1 VDGLKKVCFL
11 VVLTIAAVSLA
22 SVASVAERLPADS
35 HTVLVIEGLKEN
47 YAKSKEVVLMD
58 MILNQLAIEQL
69 VAQYVEMLAYNNG
82 LDPKDI
88 YKAFD
93 GDLGLAVWRD
103 SSGDD
108 RLIAILGPMKDPKT
122 LKSAAEKILPQLLPV
137 DFKIKMATD
146 NDYLYVGDID
156 QYSQTA
162 RGFDSTK
169 LIEDLPAG
177 FGYLY
182 SEIDESLTKAS
193 FRNQEELLVIETL
206 TIPTTEESREAFRKA
221 FAVGE
226 ITDLED
232 MSHLPLVSIFARLGD
247 LGMLTD
253 YADQLTS
260 IPLDIESLALGK
272 LDTDELGDYLTGDFL
287 VDVDLSVDDIFASLM
302 GSQGTTS
309 SQESQMNITYVARV
323 GFIGSLDI
331 IKDTIEKSSPE
342 TKTEI
347 SGETLIVEGQYMWI
361 DGGWLFI
368 SSKNKEMTVQT
379 LDNSAPLLN
388 STAYVELS
396 SMLNEP
402 GFARFFVDSGYVL
415 TGLMG
420 MDISSGLL
428 FGTNYL
434 AQNGAVKG
442 ILLIK

>member
-1 VDGLKKVCFL
+1 MKKICFL

-22 SVASVAERLPADS
+22 SVTSMAERLPSDS
-35 HTVLVIEGLKEN
+35 HTVLVMEDLKEN

-108 RLIAILGPMKDPKT
+108 RLIAVLGPMKDPRT

-146 NDYLYVGDID
+146 SEYLYVGDID
-156 QYSQTA
+156 QYSQA
-162 RGFDSTK
+162 VRGFDSTK
-169 LIEDLPAG
+169 LIDGLPAG

-182 SEIDESLTKAS
+182 SEMDESLTKAS
-193 FRNQEELLVIETL
+193 FRNQDKLIVMETL
-206 TIPTTEESREAFRKA
+206 TLPTTEESIEAFRKA
-221 FAVGE
+221 FSGGE
-226 ITDLED
+226 VTDLED

-247 LGMLTD
+247 ISMLAD
-253 YADQLTS
+253 YAGDQLTS
-260 IPLDIESLALGK
+260 VPLDIEGLVPGNLN
-272 LDTDELGDYLTGDFL
+272 TDELDDYLTGDFL
-287 VDVDLSVDDIFASLM
+287 VDIDLSVDDIFASLM
-302 GSQGTTS
+302 GSQGTSS
-309 SQESQMNITYVARV
+309 SQTSQMNITYIARV
-323 GFIGSLDI
+323 GFSGSLDVL
-331 IKDTIEKSSPE
+331 KNSIEKSSPE
-342 TKTEI
+342 TKVEVK
-347 SGETLIVEGQYMWI
+347 GDTLFVEGQYMWI
-361 DGGWLFI
+361 DNGWLFI

-388 STAYVELS
+388 SAAYAELS
-396 SMLNEP
+396 SMIHEP
-402 GFARFFVDSGYVL
+402 GFARLFVDSGYVL

-428 FGTNYL
+428 FSANYL
-434 AQNGAVKG
+434 AETGVVKG